1 MELQIITLY
10 FFADEILKANHF
22 YDDPQAKM
30 TTAEIITATLTAA
43 TFFCGNQRR
52 AACFLKTHRYIPNFL
67 SESRFNRK
75 LHGIPQDI
83 WQKLFS
89 VLAEHFKAKNVSNEY
104 VVDSFPVPTCDNIR
118 IFRSKIFSG
127 KQYRG
132 YIASK
137 KRFFFGIKV
146 HLIATTEQEPVEFL
160 FAPGS
165 EADMKAFTNLD
176 LDLGEGARI
185 YADRAYN
192 SYEYEDFLKDNELSL
207 VAERKANSKRPLEG
221 CLRYLQSHWRKRIE
235 TTFSRITTLF
245 PKKIHAVTSKGFE
258 LKVFAFILA
267 YSCNLF
273 FTQSV
278 AR

>member
-22 YDDPQAKM
+22 YDDPQAKI
-30 TTAEIITATLTAA
+30 TTDEIITATLTAA

-127 KQYRG
+127 NSTEAILQAKNAFSSGSRCISLLQLNKNLLNF
-132 YIASK
+132 SL
-137 KRFFFGIKV
+137 
-146 HLIATTEQEPVEFL
+146 HL
-160 FAPGS
+160 
-165 EADMKAFTNLD
+165 
-176 LDLGEGARI
+176 
-185 YADRAYN
+185 
-192 SYEYEDFLKDNELSL
+192 
-207 VAERKANSKRPLEG
+207 
-221 CLRYLQSHWRKRIE
+221 
-235 TTFSRITTLF
+235 
-245 PKKIHAVTSKGFE
+245 AVK
-258 LKVFAFILA
+258 LI
-267 YSCNLF
+267 
-273 FTQSV
+273 
-278 AR
+278 